1 MAKLTRKSYKRKKI
15 AFAAVI
21 LGGVALVSSG
31 FAAWV
36 LSSNVKQETNGS
48 VNVGAV
54 KNGNLKMN
62 ITSKIG
68 GTTVDLD
75 KGYFNFDTK
84 VNDNT
89 GRVRAEV
96 GQTATNSESL
106 SISYDITIKS
116 PIDNF
121 KDLTV
126 SMTTKKGGAEDTTT
140 LSSAKTNGYIV
151 LPDCAENT
159 VTLAAKGDVPHLNSD
174 EATAFETKTDGK
186 DKGTGEDDKD
196 VVYAY
201 LWTTTY
207 TVNFKWGTLFDGK
220 NPGEYYD
227 TNYSGTKDYN
237 KGTNPKGIDIEDSVV
252 KTKLNEMHN
261 LLDKLQYFITFT
273 ASVN

>member
-54 KNGNLKMN
+54 VNGNLKMN
-62 ITSKIG
+62 ITSNIG
-68 GTTVDLD
+68 GANVDLD

-84 VNDNT
+84 NDDNT
-89 GRVRAEV
+89 GRVRAEA
-96 GQTATNSESL
+96 GQTAEKSESL
-106 SISYDITIKS
+106 SISYVITIKS

-140 LSSAKTNGYIV
+140 LSSAKTQGYIV
-151 LPDCAENT
+151 LPDCAEKT
-159 VTLAAKGDVPHLNSD
+159 VTLAKDKTPSLNPDV
-174 EATAFETKTDGK
+174 ATAFTVKTDGTE
-186 DKGTGEDDKD
+186 KGTGEDDKD
-196 VVYAY
+196 VEYKY
-201 LWTTTY
+201 SWTTTY
-207 TVNFKWGTLFDGK
+207 TVNFKWGSLFDGL

-227 TNYSGTKDYN
+227 KGYSGEGYDKEH
-237 KGTNPKGIDIEDSVV
+237 NPKGLDIADGVV
-252 KTKLNEMHN
+252 KTTLNDMHT
-261 LLDKLQYFITFT
+261 LLDQLQYFITFT

>member
-48 VNVGAV
+48 VNVGVV

-68 GTTVDLD
+68 ETPVDLD

-84 VNDNT
+84 KDDNT

-96 GQTATNSESL
+96 GQEATASESL

-126 SMTTKKGGAEDTTT
+126 AMIAKKENVEDKTT
-140 LSSAKTNGYIV
+140 LITAKNKGYIV

-159 VTLAAKGDVPHLNSD
+159 VTLAKDGTPSLNYDAATTFVTKSD
-174 EATAFETKTDGK
+174 GTE
-186 DKGTGEDDKD
+186 KGTGEDDKD

-201 LWTTTY
+201 SWTTTY
-207 TVNFKWGTLFDGK
+207 TVNFKWGTLFDGL

-227 TNYSGTKDYN
+227 KAYSGDGYN
-237 KGTNPKGIDIEDSVV
+237 KETNPKGLDIEDNVV
-252 KTKLNEMHN
+252 KTTLNEMHD

>member
-54 KNGNLKMN
+54 VNGNLKMN
-62 ITSKIG
+62 ITSNIG
-68 GTTVDLD
+68 GANVDLD

-84 VNDNT
+84 KDDNT
-89 GRVRAEV
+89 GRVRAEA
-96 GQTATNSESL
+96 GQTAATSESL

-121 KDLTV
+121 KDLAV
-126 SMTTKKGGAEDTTT
+126 SMTAKKGEKEDTTT
-140 LSSAKTNGYIV
+140 LSSAKTQGYIV
-151 LPDCAENT
+151 LPDCAEKT
-159 VTLAAKGDVPHLNSD
+159 VILPAKGDMPSLGPNA
-174 EATAFETKTDGK
+174 ATAFTTKTNGTEV
-186 DKGTGEDDKD
+186 GTGEDDKG
-196 VVYAY
+196 VVYKY
-201 LWTTTY
+201 SWTTTY
-207 TVNFKWGTLFDGK
+207 TVNFKWGALFDGK

-227 TNYSGTKDYN
+227 TNYSGTTDYN
-237 KGTNPKGIDIEDSVV
+237 KETNPKGIDIEDSVV

>member
-96 GQTATNSESL
+96 GQTAEKSESL

-126 SMTTKKGGAEDTTT
+126 SMATKKGEAEDTTT
-140 LSSAKTNGYIV
+140 LSSVKNKNYIV

-159 VTLAAKGDVPHLNSD
+159 VTLAAKGDLPHLNSD

-201 LWTTTY
+201 SWTITY
-207 TVNFKWGTLFDGK
+207 TVKFKWGTLFDGL

-227 TNYSGTKDYN
+227 KVYSGEGYN
-237 KGTNPKGIDIEDSVV
+237 KVTDPKGFDITDSVV
-252 KTKLNEMHN
+252 KTTLNDMHN

>member
-68 GTTVDLD
+68 GTTIDLD

-84 VNDNT
+84 FDDNT

-126 SMTTKKGGAEDTTT
+126 SMATKKGEAEDTTT
-140 LSSAKTNGYIV
+140 LSSAKTNGYIG

-159 VTLAAKGDVPHLNSD
+159 VTLAKDNIPSLILDKAI
-174 EATAFETKTDGK
+174 AFETKSDGTEEGK
-186 DKGTGEDDKD
+186 GEDEG
-196 VVYAY
+196 VVYKY
-201 LWTTTY
+201 SWTTTY

-227 TNYSGTKDYN
+227 TNYSGTADYN
-237 KGTNPKGIDIEDSVV
+237 KETNPKGIDIKDSVV
-252 KTKLNEMHN
+252 KTTLNEMHN

>member
-31 FAAWV
+31 FAAWA
-36 LSSNVKQETNGS
+36 LSSNVKQKTKGS

-68 GTTVDLD
+68 ETAVDLD

-84 VNDNT
+84 ANDNT

-96 GQTATNSESL
+96 DQTAANSESL
-106 SISYDITIKS
+106 SISYGITIKS

-126 SMTTKKGGAEDTTT
+126 SMVAKKNDVEDTTT
-140 LSSAKTNGYIV
+140 LSSAKNKGYIV

-159 VTLAAKGDVPHLNSD
+159 VTLTKDNTPSLNSD
-174 EATAFETKTDGK
+174 VPTAFVTKTDGEE
-186 DKGTGEDDKD
+186 KGTGEDEG
-196 VVYAY
+196 VVYKY
-201 LWTTTY
+201 SWTTTY
-207 TVNFKWGTLFDGK
+207 TVNFKWGTLFDGL

-227 TNYSGTKDYN
+227 KPYSGEGYN
-237 KGTNPKGIDIEDSVV
+237 KKTEPKGLAIGDDVV
-252 KTKLNEMHN
+252 KTTLNDMHD